1 MGHCGGQPETPKGP
15 MNNKNI
21 LAVTSLIRRMG
32 VESLRD
38 PDVVA
43 DLVRAFGIVQW
54 GAPVFGQ
61 DEVFK
66 NATPSMA
73 GIYQTPCQLGR
84 ALAYLSEFKV
94 ESYLEIGVFQGGCF
108 LFVSEY
114 LRRFNPGIVCL
125 GIDPT
130 NYLNPEVRE
139 IVELSDW
146 MKFAGVTS
154 DKLRGRKFDL
164 VFIDGAHENGWTKAD
179 WENVGKH
186 AKVCMIHD
194 IQETS
199 CPEVVAFWE
208 ELKQDKKKQ
217 YIEFLEHTA
226 DAPLQGIGIITGKE
240 RKA

>member
-1 MGHCGGQPETPKGP
+1 MGHCGGQPEPTRGP
-15 MNNKNI
+15 MTNKNI
-21 LAVTSLIRRMG
+21 IAVTSLIRRLG
-32 VESLRD
+32 VESLKD

-43 DLVRAFGIVQW
+43 DLVRSFGLVQW
-54 GAPVFGQ
+54 GPPVFGA

-66 NATPSMA
+66 NTTEQMA

-84 ALAYLSEFKV
+84 ALVYLSEFKID
-94 ESYLEIGVFQGGCF
+94 SYLEIGVFQGGCF

-139 IVELSDW
+139 IIELSDW

-164 VFIDGAHENGWTKAD
+164 VFIDGAHENGWTRAD
-179 WENVGKH
+179 WENVGKN
-186 AKVCMIHD
+186 AKVCMFHD
-194 IQETS
+194 VQETS
-199 CPEVVAFWE
+199 CPEVVAFWD
-208 ELKQDKKKQ
+208 ELKQDKKKTAV
-217 YIEFLEHTA
+217 EFLECQT
-226 DAPLQGIGIITGKE
+226 DVPLHGIGIITGKE
-240 RKA
+240 KR